1 MTCTTATCDKTHGF
15 DELKSKTKF
24 LNDFFDNAHPT
35 KISQFRQIV
44 LNKQAKN
51 QKTVIKKNPT
61 QQKRKNILIKKS
73 KLSEHQRN
81 KIDKLS
87 ELDRYKVYTRRAF
100 LKNR

>member
-24 LNDFFDNAHPT
+24 LNDFFEKAHPT

-51 QKTVIKKNPT
+51 QKTAIKKTPHT
-61 QQKRKNILIKKS
+61 KNAK
-73 KLSEHQRN
+73 
-81 KIDKLS
+81 
-87 ELDRYKVYTRRAF
+87 TF
-100 LKNR
+100 